1 MGKPELFHIHLS
13 PGLSEHECPGRLY
26 ADLIWQRTQR
36 PVRLPQLF
44 PDGDALGTVLFAL
57 PALDALRGE
66 GRLLCQPHGLGE
78 LKPPLG
84 AFGVL
89 TGIFMIVFGAVKIVG
104 YLSRDLYRLAFQYDL
119 AFGILSIALG
129 IMVIL
134 EPDDVID
141 TICIA
146 VGIAFAMDGLL
157 KIQIALDSKYF
168 GIREWWLIFRPSE
181 SLHFLMLMLGISL
194 LTDGILNL
202 ITVLS
207 TVKIISHQ
215 FPDRMGEEFDDYFLE

>member
-1 MGKPELFHIHLS
+1 
-13 PGLSEHECPGRLY
+13 
-26 ADLIWQRTQR
+26 
-36 PVRLPQLF
+36 
-44 PDGDALGTVLFAL
+44 
-57 PALDALRGE
+57 
-66 GRLLCQPHGLGE
+66 
-78 LKPPLG
+78 
-84 AFGVL
+84 
-89 TGIFMIVFGAVKIVG
+89 MIVVGAVKIVG

-168 GIREWWLIFRPSE
+168 GIREWWLIFSVAVLNAVIGLLLIFRPSE
-181 SLHFLMLMLGISL
+181 RLHFLMLMLGISL

>member
-1 MGKPELFHIHLS
+1 MRSVAPMRVAKIGYVTISILFCLF
-13 PGLSEHECPGRLY
+13 GLL
-26 ADLIWQRTQR
+26 LISH
-36 PVRLPQLF
+36 
-44 PDGDALGTVLFAL
+44 PDFS
-57 PALDALRGE
+57 
-66 GRLLCQPHGLGE
+66 
-78 LKPPLG
+78 LG

-168 GIREWWLIFRPSE
+168 GIREWWLIFSVAVLNAVIGLLLIFRPSE